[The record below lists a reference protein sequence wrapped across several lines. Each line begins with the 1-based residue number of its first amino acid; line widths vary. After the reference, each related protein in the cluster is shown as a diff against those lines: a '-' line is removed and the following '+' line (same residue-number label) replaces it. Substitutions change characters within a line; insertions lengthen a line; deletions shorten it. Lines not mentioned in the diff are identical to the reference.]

1 MKYTP
6 IIIIGM
12 HRSGTTMLSKILEN
26 SGVFLGN
33 NKDINNEA
41 LFFQKINTWVM
52 RQVYASWDNPEPM
65 LHMNQNEL
73 NYLKKICLVKIQ
85 GMQA

>member
-41 LFFQKINTWVM
+41 LFFQKINTWFM

-73 NYLKKICLVKIQ
+73 NYLKKICLGKIQ
-85 GMQA
+85 GMQT